1 MNLSSFYLTSYDD
14 EITQTYCHILFL
26 LNEIKANFFSIFPA
40 SFKPGL
46 WTLLHWPSKQ
56 WSQKPTGN
64 CTRLAVIK
72 AIFVPKAKSVATAAA
87 AAEAARGEES
97 RGSRSC

>member
-1 MNLSSFYLTSYDD
+1 MKLSY
-14 EITQTYCHILFL
+14 
-26 LNEIKANFFSIFPA
+26 FFSIFSA

-46 WTLLHWPSKQ
+46 RTLLHWPSKQ

-72 AIFVPKAKSVATAAA
+72 AIFVPKAKSVAAAA

-97 RGSRSC
+97 SGCRSC